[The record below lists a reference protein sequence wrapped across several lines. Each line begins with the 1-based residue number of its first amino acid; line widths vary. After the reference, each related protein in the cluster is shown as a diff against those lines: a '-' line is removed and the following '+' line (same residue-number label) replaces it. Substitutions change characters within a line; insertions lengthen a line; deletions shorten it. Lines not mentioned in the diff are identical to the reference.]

1 MPTPTVVIATRD
13 RREELLHTLER
24 LAALPE
30 APAVVVVDNGSRD
43 GTPAAVRAARP
54 RVEVIELGEDRGAA
68 ARTAGVLRAGGPY
81 VAFCDDDSW
90 WAPGALARAAA
101 LLDEHPAVGLIAG
114 RVLLPGGRV
123 DPTCDLMAG
132 SPLGSRPGLPGPRVL
147 GFIACGAVLRRDA
160 YLATGGFHPRWGIG
174 GEERPLAAM
183 LADRGWDLV
192 HVPAVVAHHH
202 PSGRRD
208 RERRVA
214 VAARNDLWAAWTLR
228 PARDAV
234 AETAAAVLAARDRAH
249 RRGLLDAIGG
259 LRWALRRRR
268 PVGPRVAA
276 ELALVS
282 PPTSGR
288 RSGSRARSRRPAR
301 P

>member
-1 MPTPTVVIATRD
+1 M
-13 RREELLHTLER
+13 
-24 LAALPE
+24 AA
-30 APAVVVVDNGSRD
+30 
-43 GTPAAVRAARP
+43 
-54 RVEVIELGEDRGAA
+54 
-68 ARTAGVLRAGGPY
+68 
-81 VAFCDDDSW
+81 
-90 WAPGALARAAA
+90 
-101 LLDEHPAVGLIAG
+101 
-114 RVLLPGGRV
+114 
-123 DPTCDLMAG
+123 

-147 GFIACGAVLRRDA
+147 GFIACGAVLRSDA

-174 GEERPLAAM
+174 GEELPLAAM

-192 HVPAVVAHHH
+192 HVPSVVAHHH

-234 AETAAAVLAARDRAH
+234 AETAAAVLAARDPAH

-259 LRWALRRRR
+259 LRWALGRRR

-276 ELALVS
+276 ELALVNR
-282 PPTSGR
+282 PTSAR
-288 RSGSRARSRRPAR
+288 RIGSRARSRRPAR